1 MEILPKIIRLRDV
14 PVYLGTNKNYFN
26 TQIRPYLTEIP
37 IGDIG
42 IGFDRL
48 ELDQWV
54 EYTKG
59 ASGRPPK
66 RRPPWEKETECQ
78 DLLNEIRPGGLTKQ
92 STVNEYRKAR
102 EQVTSMKQSDTS
114 SINLKD

>member
-1 MEILPKIIRLRDV
+1 MEILPKIIRLRDA

-26 TQIRPYLTEIP
+26 MQIRPYLTEIP

-48 ELDQWV
+48 ELDLWV

-66 RRPPWEKETECQ
+66 
-78 DLLNEIRPGGLTKQ
+78 
-92 STVNEYRKAR
+92 
-102 EQVTSMKQSDTS
+102 M
-114 SINLKD
+114 